1 MNTETKLQFVT
12 TFSALITA
20 AFGLVAALAWN
31 ETIKTA
37 VAMYFQTDGQI
48 WGLLIYA
55 IFVTILAVIM
65 VLIITRQAK
74 KLSDKIK
81 AEEKE

>member
-31 ETIKTA
+31 ETIKAA
-37 VAMYFQTDGQI
+37 VAMFFKADGEI

-55 IFVTILAVIM
+55 ILVTILAVIM
-65 VLIITRQAK
+65 VLIISKQAK
-74 KLSDKIK
+74 KLSDQIK
-81 AEEKE
+81 EEGKE